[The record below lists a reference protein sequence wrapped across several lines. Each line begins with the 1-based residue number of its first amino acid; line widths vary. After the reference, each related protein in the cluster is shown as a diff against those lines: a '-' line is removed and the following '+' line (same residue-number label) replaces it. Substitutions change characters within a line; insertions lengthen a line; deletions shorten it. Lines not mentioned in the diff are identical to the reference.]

1 MLPPHCHY
9 TANFEANKRGNRG
22 DGTLASKD
30 VERASSAS
38 LTQGSDQAHL
48 LNDANHIETPNT
60 FIMGAPTS
68 ANNFPTSSIFC
79 TALALLVLTL
89 NLLAW

>member
-9 TANFEANKRGNRG
+9 TPNFEVKKRGNRG
-22 DGTLASKD
+22 DGSLFSKD
-30 VERASSAS
+30 LEQASSAS
-38 LTQGSDQAHL
+38 PSQGSDQAHL
-48 LNDANHIETPNT
+48 LNDANHIETPHN

-68 ANNFPTSSIFC
+68 AYNLFTPSIFH
-79 TALALLVLTL
+79 TALALLILIL